1 MIGNSP
7 VIRPHRPIPKIV
19 DNRRNYY
26 RILHVQ
32 PDAPVEIIKSSY
44 RTLMQ
49 RLKHHPDLGGSHW
62 NATLINEAYHVL
74 TDPVLRERYDQERRL
89 IQRTEPSS
97 ASTVAGDAPTGR
109 NEAAAGSDPR
119 LVCLFCHAPHHRG
132 AISDPDAGCPNC
144 ESPLHPAGASP
155 GTHDGQRAISRIA
168 KDLDIRFCTTWP
180 QAVPCR
186 GRTLDVSPNGM
197 RFITNRY
204 LGEGRHI
211 KITSDIIDAIALI
224 KNCHM
229 EHNDEQWII
238 GVAFETLRFNRS
250 QGAFFSARA

>member
-1 MIGNSP
+1 
-7 VIRPHRPIPKIV
+7 V

-49 RLKHHPDLGGSHW
+49 RLRQHPDLGGSHW
-62 NATLINEAYHVL
+62 NASLINEAYHVL

-89 IQRTEPSS
+89 IQRSEQSPAS
-97 ASTVAGDAPTGR
+97 AGCSDAPAGFK
-109 NEAAAGSDPR
+109 EAAAGPDSG

-132 AISDPDAGCPNC
+132 ASDRDATCPNC
-144 ESPLHPAGASP
+144 ASPLYPVGAIT

-168 KDLDIRFCTTWP
+168 KDLDIEFCTHWP

-186 GRTLDVSPNGM
+186 GRTLDISPNGM
-197 RFITNRY
+197 RFITHRY

-211 KITSDIIDAIALI
+211 KITSDIIDAVAMI

-238 GVAFETLRFNRS
+238 GVAFATLRVNRS